1 MAAQTVPAAPPKMA
15 SPKMAPPSTASPN
28 ASPSGGL
35 DRTGLALYAL
45 IVLVWGT
52 SWIMIHYALGVTPV
66 EITVAL
72 RFWLS
77 AALLFAI
84 LAVRRERWR
93 FSRADHLWFAAMGG
107 LIFSTN
113 FVLFFHAGLTLAT
126 GLLAVV
132 FSTATLFNMGLSVVV
147 ERTPLPGRVMLG
159 GVTGVAGLCLIFWP
173 ELRAEAGTLPAIGLA
188 LLGTLSFSVGNI
200 AAQRVRARGLPV
212 IGPTAW
218 GMLYGA
224 LFLTGLVGVLTM
236 TGTIEPVLDT
246 RPAYWFSLIGQSV
259 FATVTAFLTYIG
271 LLRRIG
277 TARAGYATV
286 MFPLIALA
294 MSTWLE
300 GYVWSGLA
308 VAGLVLILGG
318 NVAVLRR

>member
-1 MAAQTVPAAPPKMA
+1 MAVPIAP
-15 SPKMAPPSTASPN
+15 
-28 ASPSGGL
+28 SPSPSPLQVPTPDASGPVGAGL
-35 DRTGLALYAL
+35 DRTGLGLYAL

-72 RFWLS
+72 RFWL
-77 AALLFAI
+77 ACAIMFAI
-84 LAVRRERWR
+84 VVVRGERWR
-93 FSRADHLWFAAMGG
+93 FSRADHLWFAGMGA

-113 FVLFFHAGLTLAT
+113 FVLFYHAGLTLAT

-132 FSTATLFNMGLSVVV
+132 FSMATLYNMGLSVLL
-147 ERTPLPGRVMLG
+147 EGARLPARVLLG
-159 GVTGVAGLCLIFWP
+159 GVMGVGGLCLIFWP
-173 ELRAEAGTLPAIGLA
+173 ELRADMGSAPAIGLA
-188 LLGTLSFSVGNI
+188 LLGTLSFSLGNI
-200 AAQRVRARGLPV
+200 AAQRVRSRGLPV
-212 IGPTAW
+212 IGSTAW
-218 GMLYGA
+218 GMLYGS
-224 LFLTGLVGVLTM
+224 LFLTGAAILFTM
-236 TGTIEPVLDT
+236 LGWIEPVLDT
-246 RPAYWFSLIGQSV
+246 RPAYWLSLIGQSV
-259 FATVTAFLTYIG
+259 FATVTAFLTYIA

-308 VAGLVLILGG
+308 VAGLVLILAG
-318 NVAVLRR
+318 NVAVLTTPRRR